1 MELSEQLL
9 YKVALCYRLPLNVA
23 IDQVPDPRR
32 EIAGRYRQ
40 QLGRFEVLVERHVS
54 GERLCQPNE
63 VER

>member
-9 YKVALCYRLPLNVA
+9 YKVALCYRLPLIVA

-40 QLGRFEVLVERHVS
+40 QLGRFEVLVERHVG